1 MMQFL
6 SFLQEPTPFVDFL
19 PTQRDAAPLFCLGI
33 AIQGRDGL
41 DETSIGE
48 ALSWDRTHPDRWIEI
63 TCKQKSAFRQKN
75 CSCTTLCNCRYA
87 SKQLWFH
94 LTSKAASLTQTHLW
108 KEERKGEEEEEE
120 EGKGKGKGIRH
131 QVLKHIIT
139 VTQVLTSDRCIQLS
153 Y

>member
-1 MMQFL
+1 
-6 SFLQEPTPFVDFL
+6 
-19 PTQRDAAPLFCLGI
+19 
-33 AIQGRDGL
+33 
-41 DETSIGE
+41 
-48 ALSWDRTHPDRWIEI
+48 
-63 TCKQKSAFRQKN
+63 
-75 CSCTTLCNCRYA
+75 
-87 SKQLWFH
+87 